1 MHSVVQRLSRNW
13 IDSTWSRRAVGAGQ
27 KAPNCSSRLN
37 FSLNSSPSSTKIAM
51 KQAYSLRSL
60 WWDWFMTTAE
70 LLLLGIVTFILIDF
84 AAGRVI
90 DYLNE
95 SNKNQP
101 LSPVASEIYNSDEY
115 AKSLEY
121 GTAKY
126 KVELFTSVAST
137 VVMLSAIIL
146 GWFAWL
152 DQQIRDRFDNELLI
166 TVIFVGVLIVISML
180 GSLPVGYY
188 STFVIEE
195 KFGFNKTTKKLFIS
209 DAIKGL
215 ALSLIVGLPLLALI
229 ALVYQELQSS
239 FWLVGWL
246 LVSAFSLFMF
256 IFGTRIFLPMFNKL
270 KPLPDGE
277 LRTAVEEYCQSQG
290 FPLSKLYEM
299 DASKRSTKLNAFFSG
314 MGKVKIIGLYDTL
327 IAKLTT
333 QETVAVLAHE
343 VGHYKRKHV
352 YTMFAFSNVQTL
364 VIFGLMGWLLGNPN
378 LSKALGSDTPSF
390 HLSILAFFMLF
401 TPVSTVLGL
410 INNSFSRH
418 NEYQADQYSIDTY
431 PGAREHMYSALK
443 KLSVE
448 SLSNLNP
455 HPVYVAVHYSHPPI
469 LDRLA
474 NLQKV

>member
-1 MHSVVQRLSRNW
+1 M
-13 IDSTWSRRAVGAGQ
+13 STSDWLLIGI
-27 KAPNCSSRLN
+27 
-37 FSLNSSPSSTKIAM
+37 IAF
-51 KQAYSLRSL
+51 L
-60 WWDWFMTTAE
+60 
-70 LLLLGIVTFILIDF
+70 LIDF
-84 AAGRVI
+84 TAGSVI
-90 DYLNE
+90 SFLNE
-95 SNKNQP
+95 KSANTP
-101 LSPVASEIYNSDEY
+101 LSTEASQIYNADEY
-115 AKSLEY
+115 KKSLAY

-126 KVELFTSVAST
+126 KVESLTSLVST
-137 VVMLSAIIL
+137 VIFLTAIML

-152 DQQIRDRFDNELLI
+152 DDQIRDRISNNLLV
-166 TVIFVGVLIVISML
+166 TVTFVGVLIIVSMIGNLPIS
-180 GSLPVGYY
+180 YY
-188 STFVIEE
+188 STFVLEE
-195 KFGFNKTTKKLFIS
+195 KFGFNKTTKKLFAT

-215 ALSLIVGLPLLALI
+215 VLSLAIGLPLLYLI
-229 ALVYQELQSS
+229 ALIYQELESS

-246 LVSAFSLFMF
+246 LVSVVSLFMF

-277 LRTAVEEYCQSQG
+277 LRTQVEAYCQTQG

-314 MGKVKIIGLYDTL
+314 MGRVKIIGLYDTL
-327 IAKLTT
+327 IEKLTT
-333 QETVAVLAHE
+333 KETVAVLAHE

-364 VIFGLMGWLLGNPN
+364 VIFALLGWLLGNPN
-378 LSKALGSDTPSF
+378 LSKALGSQTPSF
-390 HLSILAFFMLF
+390 HLSIIAFFLLF
-401 TPVSTVLGL
+401 TPVSTLLAL
-410 INNSFSRH
+410 INNTFSRH

-474 NLQKV
+474 NLKK

>member
-1 MHSVVQRLSRNW
+1 
-13 IDSTWSRRAVGAGQ
+13 
-27 KAPNCSSRLN
+27 
-37 FSLNSSPSSTKIAM
+37 
-51 KQAYSLRSL
+51 
-60 WWDWFMTTAE
+60 MTTSE
-70 LLLLGIVTFILIDF
+70 WLLLGIVTFILIDF

-95 SNKNQP
+95 SNKN
-101 LSPVASEIYNSDEY
+101 VALTGVAAEIYNPDEY

-126 KVELFTSVAST
+126 KVEMLTSVITT
-137 VVMLSAIIL
+137 VIMLSAIIL

-152 DQQIRDRFDNELLI
+152 DQAIRDRYSNDLLV
-166 TVIFVGVLIVISML
+166 TVIFFGVLILVSMIGNLPIS
-180 GSLPVGYY
+180 YY

-195 KFGFNKTTKKLFIS
+195 KFGFNKTTKKLFVM
-209 DAIKGL
+209 DTIKQL
-215 ALSLIVGLPLLALI
+215 LLSVALGLPVIALI
-229 ALVYQELQSS
+229 AWIYQNLETT

-246 LVSAFSLFMF
+246 AVSAITLFMF
-256 IFGTRIFLPMFNKL
+256 VFGTRIFLPMFNKL
-270 KPLPDGE
+270 KPLPEGE
-277 LRTAVEEYCQSQG
+277 LRSEVEDYCQSQG
-290 FPLSKLYEM
+290 FPLSKLWEM

-327 IAKLTT
+327 IEKLTT
-333 QETVAVLAHE
+333 KETVAVLAHE

-364 VIFGLMGWLLGNPN
+364 VIFSLMGWLLSNPN
-378 LSKALGSDTPSF
+378 LSKALGSDSETPIF
-390 HLSILAFFMLF
+390 HLSMIAFFMLF
-401 TPVSTVLGL
+401 SPVSTVLGL

-431 PGAREHMYSALK
+431 PGARDHMYSALK

-474 NLQKV
+474 NLKK

>member
-1 MHSVVQRLSRNW
+1 
-13 IDSTWSRRAVGAGQ
+13 
-27 KAPNCSSRLN
+27 
-37 FSLNSSPSSTKIAM
+37 
-51 KQAYSLRSL
+51 
-60 WWDWFMTTAE
+60 MTTAE
-70 LLLLGIVTFILIDF
+70 WLLLGIVTFILIDF

-90 DYLNE
+90 DFLNE
-95 SNKNQP
+95 NSKNAP
-101 LSPVASEIYNSDEY
+101 LSPLAAEIYNPDEY

-121 GTAKY
+121 VTAKY
-126 KVELFTSVAST
+126 KVELFTSVIST

-152 DQQIRDRFDNELLI
+152 DQAIRDRFSNNLLV
-166 TVIFVGVLIVISML
+166 TVIFFGVLIVAGMIAN
-180 GSLPVGYY
+180 LPVSYY

-195 KFGFNKTTKKLFIS
+195 KFGFNKTTKKLFVM
-209 DAIKGL
+209 DTIKQL
-215 ALSLIVGLPLLALI
+215 LLSVALGLPIIYLI
-229 ALVYQELQSS
+229 ALIYQNLEST

-246 LVSAFSLFMF
+246 AVSAISLFMF

-270 KPLPDGE
+270 KPLPEGE
-277 LRTAVEEYCQSQG
+277 LRSEVEAYCKSQG
-290 FPLSKLYEM
+290 FPLSKLWEM

-327 IAKLTT
+327 IEKLTT
-333 QETVAVLAHE
+333 KETVAVLAHE

-364 VIFGLMGWLLGNPN
+364 VIFSLMGWLLGNPN

-390 HLSILAFFMLF
+390 HLSMIAFFMLF

-431 PGAREHMYSALK
+431 PGAREYMYSALK

-474 NLQKV
+474 NLK

>member
-1 MHSVVQRLSRNW
+1 M
-13 IDSTWSRRAVGAGQ
+13 
-27 KAPNCSSRLN
+27 
-37 FSLNSSPSSTKIAM
+37 
-51 KQAYSLRSL
+51 
-60 WWDWFMTTAE
+60 
-70 LLLLGIVTFILIDF
+70 
-84 AAGRVI
+84 
-90 DYLNE
+90 
-95 SNKNQP
+95 
-101 LSPVASEIYNSDEY
+101 SPVATEIFSADEY

-126 KVELFTSVAST
+126 KVERLTSTLST

-152 DQQIRDRFDNELLI
+152 DEAIRERIGNNLLV
-166 TVIFVGVLIVISML
+166 TVAFFGVLIFGVMIAN
-180 GSLPVGYY
+180 LPVSYY

-195 KFGFNKTTKKLFIS
+195 KFGFNKTTKKLFVMDS
-209 DAIKGL
+209 IKQML
-215 ALSLIVGLPLLALI
+215 LSIVLGLPVIYLI
-229 ALVYQELQSS
+229 AWIYQSLESQ

-246 LVSAFSLFMF
+246 AVSAISLFMF

-270 KPLPDGE
+270 KPLREGE
-277 LRTAVEEYCQSQG
+277 LRSEVEAYCQSQG
-290 FPLSKLYEM
+290 FPLSKLWEM

-327 IAKLTT
+327 IEKLTT
-333 QETVAVLAHE
+333 KETVAVLAHE

-364 VIFGLMGWLLGNPN
+364 VIFVLLGSLLGNPN
-378 LSKALGSDTPSF
+378 LSKALGSDAPSF
-390 HLSILAFFMLF
+390 HLSMITFFLLF

-410 INNSFSRH
+410 INNSFSRY

-431 PGAREHMYSALK
+431 PGARDHMYSAFK

-455 HPVYVAVHYSHPPI
+455 HPWYVAVHYTHPPI

-474 NLQKV
+474 NLKK

>member
-1 MHSVVQRLSRNW
+1 
-13 IDSTWSRRAVGAGQ
+13 
-27 KAPNCSSRLN
+27 
-37 FSLNSSPSSTKIAM
+37 
-51 KQAYSLRSL
+51 
-60 WWDWFMTTAE
+60 MTTSE
-70 LLLLGIVTFILIDF
+70 WLLLGIVTFILIDF
-84 AAGRVI
+84 AASRVI

-95 SNKNQP
+95 SNKNIA
-101 LSPVASEIYNSDEY
+101 LTGVAAEIYNPDEY

-126 KVELFTSVAST
+126 KVEMLTSVLTT
-137 VVMLSAIIL
+137 VVMLSAITL

-152 DQQIRDRFDNELLI
+152 DQAIRERYSSDLI
-166 TVIFVGVLIVISML
+166 VTVIFFAILIVVSMI
-180 GSLPVGYY
+180 GTLPVSYY

-195 KFGFNKTTKKLFIS
+195 KFGFNKTTKKLFIT
-209 DAIKGL
+209 DTIKQL
-215 ALSLIVGLPLLALI
+215 LLSVTLGLPVIALI
-229 ALVYQELQSS
+229 AWIYQNLEST

-246 LVSAFSLFMF
+246 TVSAITLFMF
-256 IFGTRIFLPMFNKL
+256 VFGTRIFLPMFNKL
-270 KPLPDGE
+270 KPLPEGE
-277 LRTAVEEYCQSQG
+277 LRSDVEAYCQSQG
-290 FPLSKLYEM
+290 FPLSKLWEM

-327 IAKLTT
+327 IEKLTT
-333 QETVAVLAHE
+333 KETVAVLAHE
-343 VGHYKRKHV
+343 VGHYERKHV

-364 VIFGLMGWLLGNPN
+364 VIFSLMGWLLSNPN
-378 LSKALGSDTPSF
+378 LSKALGSESDTPIF
-390 HLSILAFFMLF
+390 HLSMIAFFMLF
-401 TPVSTVLGL
+401 SPVSTVLGL

-431 PGAREHMYSALK
+431 PGGREYMYSALK

-474 NLQKV
+474 NLKK

>member
-1 MHSVVQRLSRNW
+1 
-13 IDSTWSRRAVGAGQ
+13 
-27 KAPNCSSRLN
+27 
-37 FSLNSSPSSTKIAM
+37 
-51 KQAYSLRSL
+51 
-60 WWDWFMTTAE
+60 MTTAE

-90 DYLNE
+90 DFLNE
-95 SNKNQP
+95 SNKN
-101 LSPVASEIYNSDEY
+101 VALTGVAAEIYKPDEY

-126 KVELFTSVAST
+126 KVEMLTTVIAT

-152 DQQIRDRFDNELLI
+152 DQVIRDRFSNDLLV
-166 TVIFVGVLIVISML
+166 TVIFFGVLILVSMIGNLPIS
-180 GSLPVGYY
+180 YY

-195 KFGFNKTTKKLFIS
+195 KFGFNKTTKKLFVM
-209 DAIKGL
+209 DTIKQL
-215 ALSLIVGLPLLALI
+215 LLSIALGLPVIALI
-229 ALVYQELQSS
+229 AWIYQSLQST

-246 LVSAFSLFMF
+246 AVSAITLFMF
-256 IFGTRIFLPMFNKL
+256 VFGTRIFLPMFNKL
-270 KPLPDGE
+270 KPLPEGE
-277 LRTAVEEYCQSQG
+277 LRTAVEDYCQKQG

-327 IAKLTT
+327 IEKLTV

-352 YTMFAFSNVQTL
+352 YTMFAFSNLQTL
-364 VIFGLMGWLLGNPN
+364 IIFSLMGWLLGNPN

-390 HLSILAFFMLF
+390 HLSMLAFFLLF
-401 TPVSTVLGL
+401 SPVSTLLGL
-410 INNSFSRH
+410 INNSFSRR

-431 PGAREHMYSALK
+431 PGAREHMYNALK
-443 KLSVE
+443 KLSRE

-469 LDRLA
+469 LARLA
-474 NLQKV
+474 NLRK

>member
-1 MHSVVQRLSRNW
+1 MQTS
-13 IDSTWSRRAVGAGQ
+13 
-27 KAPNCSSRLN
+27 
-37 FSLNSSPSSTKIAM
+37 
-51 KQAYSLRSL
+51 
-60 WWDWFMTTAE
+60 DW
-70 LLLLGIVTFILIDF
+70 LLAGIVAFILIDF
-84 AAGRVI
+84 LVGSVLE
-90 DYLNE
+90 YLNE
-95 SNKNQP
+95 KSKNVP
-101 LSPVASEIYNSDEY
+101 MSPVATEIFSADEY

-126 KVELFTSVAST
+126 KVERLTSTLST
-137 VVMLSAIIL
+137 LVMLSAIIL

-152 DQQIRDRFDNELLI
+152 DQAIRERISNDLLV
-166 TVIFVGVLIVISML
+166 TVAFFGVLIL
-180 GSLPVGYY
+180 GVMIANLPVSYY

-195 KFGFNKTTKKLFIS
+195 KFGFNKTTKKLFVVDS
-209 DAIKGL
+209 IKQGVL
-215 ALSLIVGLPLLALI
+215 SIALGLPVIYLI
-229 ALVYQELQSS
+229 AWIYQSLESK

-246 LVSAFSLFMF
+246 AVTAISLFMF

-270 KPLPDGE
+270 KPLREGE
-277 LRTAVEEYCQSQG
+277 LRSEVEAYCQSQG
-290 FPLSKLYEM
+290 FPLSKLWEM

-327 IAKLTT
+327 IEKLTT
-333 QETVAVLAHE
+333 KETVAVLAHE

-364 VIFGLMGWLLGNPN
+364 VIFVLLGSLLGNPN
-378 LSKALGSDTPSF
+378 LSKALGSDAPSF
-390 HLSILAFFMLF
+390 HLSMITFFLLF

-410 INNSFSRH
+410 INNSFSRY

-431 PGAREHMYSALK
+431 PGARDHMYSALK

-455 HPVYVAVHYSHPPI
+455 HPWYVAVHYTHPPI

-474 NLQKV
+474 NLKK

>member
-1 MHSVVQRLSRNW
+1 MQTS
-13 IDSTWSRRAVGAGQ
+13 
-27 KAPNCSSRLN
+27 
-37 FSLNSSPSSTKIAM
+37 
-51 KQAYSLRSL
+51 
-60 WWDWFMTTAE
+60 DW
-70 LLLLGIVTFILIDF
+70 LLAGIVAFILIDF
-84 AAGRVI
+84 LVGSVLE
-90 DYLNE
+90 YLNE
-95 SNKNQP
+95 KSKNVP
-101 LSPVASEIYNSDEY
+101 MSPVATEIFSADEY

-126 KVELFTSVAST
+126 KVERLTSTLNT

-152 DQQIRDRFDNELLI
+152 DQAIRERISNDLLV
-166 TVIFVGVLIVISML
+166 TVAFFGVLIFGVMIAN
-180 GSLPVGYY
+180 LPVSYY

-195 KFGFNKTTKKLFIS
+195 KFGFNKTTKKLFVVDS
-209 DAIKGL
+209 IKQAVL
-215 ALSLIVGLPLLALI
+215 SIALGLPVIYLI
-229 ALVYQELQSS
+229 AWIYQSLESK

-246 LVSAFSLFMF
+246 AVTAISLFMF

-270 KPLPDGE
+270 KPLREGE
-277 LRTAVEEYCQSQG
+277 LRSEVEAYCQSQG
-290 FPLSKLYEM
+290 FPLSKLWEM

-327 IAKLTT
+327 IEKLTT
-333 QETVAVLAHE
+333 KETVAVLAHE

-364 VIFGLMGWLLGNPN
+364 VIFVLLGSLLGNPN
-378 LSKALGSDTPSF
+378 LSKALGSDAPSF
-390 HLSILAFFMLF
+390 HLSMITFFLLF

-410 INNSFSRH
+410 INNSFSRY

-431 PGAREHMYSALK
+431 PGARDHMYSAFK

-455 HPVYVAVHYSHPPI
+455 HPWYVAVHYTHPPI

-474 NLQKV
+474 NLKK

>member
-1 MHSVVQRLSRNW
+1 MQTS
-13 IDSTWSRRAVGAGQ
+13 
-27 KAPNCSSRLN
+27 
-37 FSLNSSPSSTKIAM
+37 
-51 KQAYSLRSL
+51 
-60 WWDWFMTTAE
+60 DW
-70 LLLLGIVTFILIDF
+70 LLAGIVAFILIDF
-84 AAGRVI
+84 LVGSVLE
-90 DYLNE
+90 YLNE
-95 SNKNQP
+95 KSKNVP
-101 LSPVASEIYNSDEY
+101 MSPVATEIFSADEY

-126 KVELFTSVAST
+126 KVERLTSTLST

-152 DQQIRDRFDNELLI
+152 DEAIRERIGNNLLV
-166 TVIFVGVLIVISML
+166 TVAFFGVLIFGVMIAN
-180 GSLPVGYY
+180 LPVSYY

-195 KFGFNKTTKKLFIS
+195 KFGFNKTTKKLFVMDS
-209 DAIKGL
+209 IKQML
-215 ALSLIVGLPLLALI
+215 LSIVLGLPVIYLI
-229 ALVYQELQSS
+229 AWIYQSLESQ

-246 LVSAFSLFMF
+246 AVSAISLFMF

-270 KPLPDGE
+270 KPLREGE
-277 LRTAVEEYCQSQG
+277 LRSEVEAYCQSQG
-290 FPLSKLYEM
+290 FPLSKLWEM

-327 IAKLTT
+327 IEKLTT
-333 QETVAVLAHE
+333 KETVAVLAHE

-364 VIFGLMGWLLGNPN
+364 VIFVLLGSLLGNPN
-378 LSKALGSDTPSF
+378 LSKALGSDAPSF
-390 HLSILAFFMLF
+390 HLSMITFFLLF

-410 INNSFSRH
+410 INNSFSRY
-418 NEYQADQYSIDTY
+418 NEYQADQYSMDTF
-431 PGAREHMYSALK
+431 PGARDHMYSAFK

-455 HPVYVAVHYSHPPI
+455 HPWYVAVHYTHPPI

-474 NLQKV
+474 NLKK

>member
-1 MHSVVQRLSRNW
+1 M
-13 IDSTWSRRAVGAGQ
+13 STS
-27 KAPNCSSRLN
+27 
-37 FSLNSSPSSTKIAM
+37 
-51 KQAYSLRSL
+51 
-60 WWDWFMTTAE
+60 D
-70 LLLLGIVTFILIDF
+70 LLLLGIVSFVLIDF
-84 AAGRVI
+84 SVGMVL

-95 SNKNQP
+95 RQKEQP
-101 LSPVASEIYNSDEY
+101 LSAEGAEIFNPEEY
-115 AKSLEY
+115 AKSMAY

-126 KVELFTSVAST
+126 RFEMLTNVIGT
-137 VVMLSAIIL
+137 VVILAAIIL

-152 DQQIRDRFDNELLI
+152 DAQLRDRFSNNLLI
-166 TVIFVGVLIVISML
+166 TVLFIGILIVISTVTN
-180 GSLPVGYY
+180 LPSSYY

-195 KFGFNKTTKKLFIS
+195 KFGFNKSTKKLFFQDSVKQFLIS
-209 DAIKGL
+209 L
-215 ALSLIVGLPLLALI
+215 ALGLPVIYAVAWI
-229 ALVYQELQSS
+229 YQELQNQ
-239 FWLVGWL
+239 FWIVAWVLFV
-246 LVSAFSLFMF
+246 VISLFMF
-256 IFGTRIFLPMFNKL
+256 IYGTRIFLPMFNKL

-277 LRTAVEEYCQSQG
+277 LRSAVEDYCQTQG

-327 IAKLTT
+327 IEKLTVE
-333 QETVAVLAHE
+333 ETVAVLAHE

-352 YTMFAFSNVQTL
+352 YTMFIFSNVQTL
-364 VIFGLMGWLLGNPN
+364 VILALMGWLLGNPN

-390 HLSILAFFMLF
+390 HLSMLAFFLLF

-431 PGAREHMYSALK
+431 PGAREHMHDALK
-443 KLSVE
+443 KLSRE

-469 LDRLA
+469 LERLA
-474 NLQKV
+474 NLKQV